1 MNKLEKINKRKK
13 KYSFL
18 KNILSSIIGNIIAV
32 AIIFLMILFTVISS
46 LTSNQTDTT
55 RDIKNNCV
63 LKIKFNYP
71 IYDSSN
77 SELNNLN
84 FSQISTVNL
93 EENLNLFKILS
104 AIKLASNNKKVNG
117 ILLEL
122 DEFQGPGGW
131 ATLKEIRDALLKF
144 KESGKFIWSYS
155 KYLSQSAYYIASL
168 SDSII
173 IYPNTGV
180 DFKGLNITSIFLTE
194 TLDKIGI
201 KPEVIRSGKYKS
213 AIEPFLLKEMSDEN
227 KQQSLALLNNTWNQ
241 VITDVSKSRKISRSE
256 LEKIADKSIDNLILP
271 KTSKLIDNQKYP
283 QDFLQML
290 SKKNNSVNE
299 EISFISMNEI
309 LNSKTTESKKN
320 KIGIIYAEGEIGDNE
335 NSPINPKKHCK
346 IIKKLKDDNDIKA
359 VVLRINSP
367 GGSALASDI
376 ILNEL
381 NQLKKIKPLIVSMG
395 DVAASGGYYIAS
407 NANKIFAS
415 ENTITGS
422 IGVFGL
428 FFTMEDLL
436 KNKMNLYFDEINSN
450 EFSNFGNPYKALNK
464 EEKNMLG
471 NIVDRTYNSFL
482 NRVSV
487 GRSMPVK
494 KIEEIAQG
502 RVWSGKDAKINGLV
516 DQIGN
521 LNDAINFAANI
532 SELDSYQIVEYPKE
546 KKLIEF
552 IIEEFQSNYKN
563 QQDISLFIEN
573 LKNHNI
579 KKIISNK
586 LGIQARLPIN
596 IHIN

>member
-18 KNILSSIIGNIIAV
+18 KNILSSVIGNIIAV
-32 AIIFLMILFTVISS
+32 TIIFLMILFTIIFS
-46 LTSNQTDTT
+46 LSSNQKDTT
-55 RDIKNNCV
+55 SDIKNNCV
-63 LKIKFNYP
+63 VKIKFNYP

-77 SELNNLN
+77 SELNNLDI
-84 FSQISTVNL
+84 SQVSTVNF

-122 DEFQGPGGW
+122 DEFQGPSGW
-131 ATLKEIRDALLKF
+131 ATLKEIRDALLEF

-155 KYLSQSAYYIASL
+155 KYLSQSAYYIASV

-180 DFKGLNITSIFLTE
+180 DFKGLSITSIFLTE
-194 TLDKIGI
+194 TLDKMGI
-201 KPEVIRSGKYKS
+201 KPEVIKSGKYKS
-213 AIEPFLLKEMSDEN
+213 AVEPFLLKEMSDEN
-227 KQQSLALLNNTWNQ
+227 KEQSLALLNNAWSQ
-241 VITDVSKSRKISRSE
+241 VINDISKSRKISTSE
-256 LEKIADKSIDNLILP
+256 LEKIADKSIDNWIIP
-271 KTSKLIDNQKYP
+271 KTSKLIDDQKYP
-283 QDFLQML
+283 QDFLKML
-290 SKKNNSVNE
+290 NKKNSSVNE
-299 EISFISMNEI
+299 KISFISLNEI
-309 LNSKTTESKKN
+309 LNTKIKESKKH

-335 NSPINPKKHCK
+335 NSPINPKKHCE
-346 IIKKLKDDNDIKA
+346 IIKQLKDDNEIKA

-381 NQLKKIKPLIVSMG
+381 NQLKKIKPLVISMG

-436 KNKMNLYFDEINSN
+436 KNKMNLHFDEINSN
-450 EFSNFGNPYKALNK
+450 KFSNFGNPYKALNK
-464 EEKNMLG
+464 DEKNMLA
-471 NIVDRTYNSFL
+471 NLIDRTYGSFL
-482 NRVSV
+482 NRVSE
-487 GRSMPVK
+487 GRSIPVK
-494 KIEEIAQG
+494 KVEEIAQG
-502 RVWSGKDAKINGLV
+502 RVWNGKDAKINGLV

-532 SELDSYQIVEYPKE
+532 LEIESYQIVEYPKE
-546 KKLIEF
+546 KNLIEF
-552 IIEEFQSNYKN
+552 IIEEFQTNYKN
-563 QQDISLFIEN
+563 QQDISLFIED

-586 LGIQARLPIN
+586 LGVQARLPIN

>member
-13 KYSFL
+13 KYFFL

-32 AIIFLMILFTVISS
+32 AIIFLMILFTLISS
-46 LTSNQTDTT
+46 FSNNQKDTT
-55 RDIKNNCV
+55 RDIKNNSV

-131 ATLKEIRDALLKF
+131 SSLKEIRDALLKF

-194 TLDKIGI
+194 TLDKMGI

-213 AIEPFLLKEMSDEN
+213 AIEPFLLKEMSNEN

-241 VITDVSKSRKISRSE
+241 VITDVSKSRKVSKSE
-256 LEKIADKSIDNLILP
+256 LEKIADKSIYNLILP
-271 KTSKLIDNQKYP
+271 KNSKLIDNQKYP

-290 SKKNNSVNE
+290 NRKNNSVNE
-299 EISFISMNEI
+299 KISFISMNEI

-335 NSPINPKKHCK
+335 NSPINPKKHCE
-346 IIKKLKDDNDIKA
+346 IIKQLKDDNDIKA

-436 KNKMNLYFDEINSN
+436 KNKMNLHFDEINSN
-450 EFSNFGNPYKALNK
+450 KFSNFGSPYKALNK

-471 NIVDRTYNSFL
+471 NLIDRTYESFL
-482 NRVSV
+482 KRVSE
-487 GRSMPVK
+487 GRSISIK

-532 SELDSYQIVEYPKE
+532 CGIESYQIVEYPKE
-546 KKLIEF
+546 KNLIEF

-586 LGIQARLPIN
+586 LGVQARLPIN

>member
-32 AIIFLMILFTVISS
+32 SIIFLMILFTIISS
-46 LTSNQTDTT
+46 LSSNQKDTT
-55 RDIKNNCV
+55 SDIKNNSV

-122 DEFQGPGGW
+122 DEFKGPKGW
-131 ATLKEIRDALLKF
+131 ATLKEIRDALSEF

-180 DFKGLNITSIFLTE
+180 DFKGLSITSIFLTE
-194 TLDKIGI
+194 TLNKMGI

-227 KQQSLALLNNTWNQ
+227 KQQSLALLNNTWTQ
-241 VITDVSKSRKISRSE
+241 VINDVSKSRKTSTTE
-256 LEKIADKSIDNLILP
+256 LEKIANKSIDNWIIP
-271 KTSKLIDNQKYP
+271 KNSKLIDSQKYP
-283 QDFLQML
+283 QDFLQMINE
-290 SKKNNSVNE
+290 KNSSTNE
-299 EISFISMNEI
+299 KISFISLNDI

-346 IIKKLKDDNDIKA
+346 IIKQLKDDDEIKA

-381 NQLKKIKPLIVSMG
+381 NQLKKTKPLIVSMG

-415 ENTITGS
+415 ETTITGS

-436 KNKMNLYFDEINSN
+436 KNKMKLHFDEINSN
-450 EFSNFGNPYKALNK
+450 KFSNFGSPYKTLNK

-471 NIVDRTYNSFL
+471 NLIDKTYDSFL
-482 NRVSV
+482 NRVSE
-487 GRSMPVK
+487 GRTIPIK

-532 SELDSYQIVEYPKE
+532 SEIESYQIVEYPKE
-546 KKLIEF
+546 KNLIEF

-563 QQDISLFIEN
+563 QQDISVFIEN

-586 LGIQARLPIN
+586 FGIQARLPIN